1 MMGSGGRRPA
11 HQARSCDLF
20 RISQLCRVW
29 GGITRVG
36 GAALGVRAGLG
47 QPAEMPF
54 GPI

>member
-1 MMGSGGRRPA
+1 MMVSGGRRPA

-20 RISQLCRVW
+20 HISQLCRV
-29 GGITRVG
+29 TRVG
-36 GAALGVRAGLG
+36 GAALGAGVGLG